1 MQSGP
6 SSECQAF
13 SQQVIREHFNQCPC
27 NNQVLFYLRIIRPG
41 SSVFPFFDI
50 SSWYH
55 KSLSIL
61 VFFVT
66 FQSGSSS
73 PVSLVESLSKG
84 MGKYFLSLIALFKA
98 PASFAFPISSEE
110 RRFGKACFSPF
121 RFWWSP

>member
-61 VFFVT
+61 VFFAT

-73 PVSLVESLSKG
+73 PVSLVESLR
-84 MGKYFLSLIALFKA
+84 
-98 PASFAFPISSEE
+98 SEE
-110 RRFGKACFSPF
+110 RRVGKECVSTC
-121 RFWWSP
+121 RSRWSPYH